1 VTKKKKNKPEAKP
14 KGTPGVQPDDA
25 DRKPFATLGDLIK
38 FKEAK
43 K

>member
-1 VTKKKKNKPEAKP
+1 VTKKKTKTELQPEE
-14 KGTPGVQPDDA
+14 TPGVTPEGTE
-25 DRKPFATLGDLIK
+25 RKPFATLGDLIK